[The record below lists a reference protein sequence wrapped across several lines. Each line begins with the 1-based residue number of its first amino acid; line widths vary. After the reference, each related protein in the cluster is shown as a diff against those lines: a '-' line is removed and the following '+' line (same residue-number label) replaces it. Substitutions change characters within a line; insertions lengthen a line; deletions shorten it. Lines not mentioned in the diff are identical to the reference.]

1 MSQCSSVTMCT
12 RYRSK
17 VSQLQG
23 LLEAGERARQEQ
35 EKGMR
40 RHASQTQEA
49 QASVTSLTGRM
60 G

>member
-1 MSQCSSVTMCT
+1 MTVCT

-23 LLEAGERARQEQ
+23 LLEAGERARHEQ

-40 RHASQTQEA
+40 RHASRTQEA
-49 QASVTSLTGRM
+49 QASATSLAGRM
-60 G
+60 GRTIK